1 MAQISGIIFVNKV
14 KYYRETKD
22 GVAIGFR
29 ETPADPLN
37 NPYLKFRRI
46 NKKDPLQQTL
56 YQALHFGE
64 ASKSPPPPSIPMG
77 SLGSPLL

>member
-1 MAQISGIIFVNKV
+1 MAQISGSIFVNKV

-56 YQALHFGE
+56 Y
-64 ASKSPPPPSIPMG
+64 
-77 SLGSPLL
+77 